1 MKYFCLMKIFLI
13 VPVFLCLFSYT
24 AAAESGRFVAGD
36 CTDSLGR
43 VAPTRLD
50 AGTSGVTVAWD
61 VSLYGMCG
69 TDGRLPF
76 WAVTNRRG
84 LFPRSLGP
92 SSSGSRD
99 GGRFTGGGLVTYGA
113 DVSYMTGAGIV
124 LDAGVSL
131 AGYGAPGDWAGMV
144 DRPSCAVD
152 RFCAF
157 CDR

>member
-1 MKYFCLMKIFLI
+1 MKYFFLMKIFLI

-24 AAAESGRFVAGD
+24 AAAESGCFVAGD

-50 AGTSGVTVAWD
+50 VGTSGVTVAWD

-84 LFPRSLGP
+84 LFPRLLGP

-99 GGRFTGGGLVTYGA
+99 GGRFTGGGLVTGGA
-113 DVSYMTGAGIV
+113 EVSDMTGAGII
-124 LDAGVSL
+124 LDAGGVL
-131 AGYGAPGDWAGMV
+131 AGKGGAGGGGGMGGEG
-144 DRPSCAVD
+144 R
-152 RFCAF
+152 
-157 CDR
+157 